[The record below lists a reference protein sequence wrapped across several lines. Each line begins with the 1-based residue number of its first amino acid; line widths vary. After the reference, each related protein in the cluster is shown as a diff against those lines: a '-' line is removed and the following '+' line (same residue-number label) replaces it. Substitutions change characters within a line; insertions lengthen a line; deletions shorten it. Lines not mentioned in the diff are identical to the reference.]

1 MWVEILYGGEYWK
14 LLWPALIIDC
24 ADVILRT
31 TQDKH
36 YHFTQARAVLERDL
50 SLRAEH
56 IVCGKLLEKVLGD
69 VLNIT
74 YRVIGRLLT
83 TLTIFLVYFQIIK

>member
-1 MWVEILYGGEYWK
+1 M
-14 LLWPALIIDC
+14 
-24 ADVILRT
+24 DVILRT

-50 SLRAEH
+50 LLRAEH

-74 YRVIGRLLT
+74 NRVIGRLLT
-83 TLTIFLVYFQIIK
+83 TLITFRVYFQLIK

>member
-1 MWVEILYGGEYWK
+1 M
-14 LLWPALIIDC
+14 
-24 ADVILRT
+24 DVILRT

-74 YRVIGRLLT
+74 KRVIGRLLT
-83 TLTIFLVYFQIIK
+83 ILTTFRVYFQLAK

>member
-1 MWVEILYGGEYWK
+1 M
-14 LLWPALIIDC
+14 
-24 ADVILRT
+24 DVILRT

-36 YHFTQARAVLERDL
+36 YHFTQAGAVLERDL

-56 IVCGKLLEKVLGD
+56 IVCRKLLDKVFGD

-74 YRVIGRLLT
+74 NRVIGRLLT
-83 TLTIFLVYFQIIK
+83 ILTTFRLYFQLTK

>member
-1 MWVEILYGGEYWK
+1 M
-14 LLWPALIIDC
+14 
-24 ADVILRT
+24 DVILRT
-31 TQDKH
+31 TQDKY

-56 IVCGKLLEKVLGD
+56 IVCSKLLEKVFGD

-74 YRVIGRLLT
+74 NWVIGRLLT
-83 TLTIFLVYFQIIK
+83 TLTTFRVYFQLIKKTLFA

>member
-1 MWVEILYGGEYWK
+1 M
-14 LLWPALIIDC
+14 A
-24 ADVILRT
+24 

-50 SLRAEH
+50 SLRAKH
-56 IVCGKLLEKVLGD
+56 IVCSKLLEKVFGD

-74 YRVIGRLLT
+74 NWVIGRLLT
-83 TLTIFLVYFQIIK
+83 TLTTFRVYFQLIKKTLFA

>member
-24 ADVILRT
+24 VNVILIA

>member
-1 MWVEILYGGEYWK
+1 MWVEILYGGKYWK
-14 LLWPALIIDC
+14 PLWTALIIDC
-24 ADVILRT
+24 VDVILRA

-56 IVCGKLLEKVLGD
+56 IVCGKMLEKVLGD

-74 YRVIGRLLT
+74 NRVIGRLLT
-83 TLTIFLVYFQIIK
+83 TLTTFLVYFQLIK